1 MILHLTAARLR
12 IVFSI
17 ALPITGGMLSQV
29 LLNLIDTAMVG
40 TLGPTAL
47 AAVGVGSYA
56 TFMATAT
63 VMGLGSGVQAL
74 AARRIGEERTGE
86 AAVPL
91 NGALVFA
98 VVAGAPISLLLWS
111 YTPELLALLNPD
123 PALAAEGAPY
133 LRARVLGVIAVGM
146 NFSFRGYWAGVSLT
160 RYYMQTL
167 IIMHVCNVVLN
178 YTLIFGH
185 FGAPAMG
192 VEGAGLATSI
202 SLYLGVGVYAFL
214 AWRHGRG
221 HGFLRAFPSAA
232 SMLSLLKLSL
242 PTAVQQFLFAAG
254 FTALFWIVGQI
265 GTEAVAISHVLTTF
279 ILVALLPGM
288 AFGLAI
294 MTRVSEALGRND
306 PDDAD
311 RWGWQGVA
319 IICVVMGSIA
329 LPGVVVPD
337 LLLSGFIHDPAIR
350 EMGVGALRLVA
361 AGLIVDAVT
370 SSLMNS
376 LLGAG
381 ATRQVMVVSVSSQW
395 LFGLP
400 LAWLTAVYFGYGLI
414 ACWACFIGYRGVQA
428 AAYAVMWSRGDW
440 KKIKI

>member
-1 MILHLTAARLR
+1 MALHLTTARLR

-17 ALPITGGMLSQV
+17 ALPMMGGMVSQV

-40 TLGPTAL
+40 ALGPTAL

-56 TFMATAT
+56 TFMATAA

-74 AARRIGEERTGE
+74 AARRIGEQRTDE

-91 NGALVFA
+91 NGGLIMAIA
-98 VVAGAPISLLLWS
+98 AGAPISILLWAF
-111 YTPELLALLNPD
+111 TPELLALLNPD
-123 PALAAEGAPY
+123 PVLVAEGTPY
-133 LRARVLGVIAVGM
+133 LRARLIAVVAVGM

-167 IIMHVCNVVLN
+167 IIMHICNVSLN
-178 YTLIFGH
+178 YVLIFGH

-192 VEGAGLATSI
+192 AEGAGLGTSI
-202 SLYLGVGVYAFL
+202 SLYLGTAIYAFL
-214 AWRHGRG
+214 AFRHGRG
-221 HGFLRAFPSAA
+221 HGFLRAIPSAA
-232 SMLSLLKLSL
+232 NMKILLKLSL
-242 PTAVQQFLFAAG
+242 PTALQQFLFAAG
-254 FTALFWIVGQI
+254 FTALFWIVGRI
-265 GTEAVAISHVLTTF
+265 GTDAVAVSHVLTTF
-279 ILVALLPGM
+279 ILVALLPGI

-306 PDDAD
+306 AEDAN

-319 IICVVMGSIA
+319 IIGVVMGAIA
-329 LPGVVVPD
+329 LPGVLIPD
-337 LLLSGFIHDPAIR
+337 ILLSGFIHDAAIR
-350 EMGVGALRLVA
+350 EIGIGAVRLVS

-381 ATRQVMVVSVSSQW
+381 ATRQVMAISVSSQW
-395 LFGLP
+395 LLGLP
-400 LAWLTAVYFGYGLI
+400 LAWLTSVYLGYGLI
-414 ACWACFIGYRGVQA
+414 ACWACFIGYRAVQA
-428 AAYAVMWSRGDW
+428 AAYAVMWSRGNW
-440 KKIKI
+440 KTIKI